1 MKFVFIRNNLV
12 YKKVDT
18 DEETARQESGHFQQ
32 IICVDGMNPEPDVD
46 WVFDK
51 GILYRDIPSVT
62 PRQIR
67 QALILSGISMSM
79 IDDALSALPEPVS
92 SLAKAEWEYSISFD
106 RRRQLVQQVGILL
119 GWTPEQL
126 DNLWI
131 FAGSIK

>member
-1 MKFVFIRNNLV
+1 MKFVFISNNLV

-18 DEETARQESGHFQQ
+18 DEETARQESAHYQQ
-32 IICVDGMNPEPDVD
+32 IICVDGMVPEPDVD

-51 GILYRDIPSVT
+51 GVFYRDIPSVT

-67 QALILSGISMSM
+67 QALILSGISMGM
-79 IDDALSALPEPVS
+79 IEDALAGLPEPTA
-92 SLAKAEWEYSISFD
+92 SLAKAEWEYSIAFE
-106 RRRQLVQQVGILL
+106 RRRALVEQVGVML

-126 DNLWI
+126 DNLWL